1 VTELKT
7 EAVVVETKKDEESKT
22 EEVVV
27 LAKDKQEAIP
37 EVEK

>member
-7 EAVVVETKKDEESKT
+7 EAVVVETKKD